1 MRGAKMLTK
10 IKYRYEQTVQK
21 VSQLRDVRVV
31 GMFLFVAIVLMISW
45 SGVKAIDTNY
55 QLQRDIA
62 RIEQQNELQELSNRN
77 LELANAYYETPQYLE
92 LAARES
98 FGLAASGEAVVIVP
112 KAVAM
117 KYTVEPPQLTE
128 ESTTAEDQRP
138 AYQRN
143 FQAWMDF
150 FFHRNRPAD

>member
-1 MRGAKMLTK
+1 MLTK
-10 IKYRYEQTVQK
+10 IKYRYQQTVQA
-21 VSQLRDVRVV
+21 VSQLRDVRVI
-31 GMFLFVAIVLMISW
+31 GMLLFVAIVLMISW

-62 RIEQQNELQELSNRN
+62 RVQQQNELQELSNRN
-77 LELANAYYETPQYLE
+77 LELENAYFETPEYLE

-98 FGLAASGEAVVIVP
+98 FGLAAPGETVFIVP
-112 KAVAM
+112 KAVAL
-117 KYTVEPPQLTE
+117 KYAVASPQSQE
-128 ESTTAEDQRP
+128 QSTAAEDQRP

-150 FFHRNRPAD
+150 FFHRNRPTD